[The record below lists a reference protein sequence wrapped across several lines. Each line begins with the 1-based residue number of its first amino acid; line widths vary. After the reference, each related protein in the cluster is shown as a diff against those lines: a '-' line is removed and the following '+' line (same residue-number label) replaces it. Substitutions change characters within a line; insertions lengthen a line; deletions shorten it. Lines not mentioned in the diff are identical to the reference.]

1 MSEEGNKSPS
11 MRGDYTFGAEEEE
24 EVEIQQKFDE
34 SDAND
39 LQQRREVLSQLLQT
53 TNVHEG
59 DTLFLVSRD
68 YVDDILNLPADTFEE
83 LKNNLGPI
91 NCKLLV
97 DGAGFLYPDDEKSDA
112 IATRSITQEAFQK
125 LIEWFGIHGE
135 PIARAA
141 MLNPATGNI
150 EVERFPPY
158 FHIHTLL
165 KGNSNRSFHGQMHNG
180 VYLSR
185 TRTFN
190 DLFDAIRVIMF
201 KTSGNQKPTPFRIW
215 FIPADNTDNLPSSIS
230 LFAFIND
237 IRKKHLLR
245 QDFYNYSLKSQGIVL
260 PSYHILVES
269 FDKSSKSYPVDNYF
283 NSVDLSTFE
292 IEKMIESG
300 GNLGLAN
307 LGNTCYMN
315 SALQCLLHVPEINYY
330 FFYNIF
336 EKELNKTN
344 PLGNKGQIAVAFG
357 SLLHKLFDN
366 LKNTNS
372 SFVSPR
378 EFKFTIG
385 HYSSMF
391 HGYQQQD
398 SQEFLS
404 WLLDALHEDLNRIY
418 NKPYCEKPELKDDE
432 VSDPSAIARLADT
445 CWQQHKQ
452 RNDSVIVDLFTGLYQ
467 STLICPDCSKTSIT
481 FDPFNDLTLP
491 LPINKKWYHTFTI
504 INLSTDLL
512 NLESHIMKLEVELDK
527 TSNFDEL
534 LRYLSTF
541 LKVPQKYLFLFE
553 IFNNFF
559 YKDFQA
565 KYNKLKFFPTSEII
579 SDSDDILV
587 YIIPHNPETDIIVPV
602 INTVSDQDKSYNI
615 SNPFGLPL
623 FIVLDKINDVRS
635 FGNIRKNLESTVK
648 ILSNIDI
655 DDHCNEMKKSNKK
668 YHSAKD
674 FPLLEKGLQED
685 VDMLEEDTIENINGP
700 SQDEYDSD
708 ISLGNPN
715 VGADYGFNIRHYRES
730 KPVTRSLNKFNYSSD
745 DQDASSNGV
754 LNIPNLRPNFNNL
767 PSLSDELPQLKQNY
781 YHYPRYIEDSTNGNE
796 QEASSDDKEKVDEDY
811 VVVEN
816 NSDNEIE
823 DNLAKDTPPELLDEG
838 LDTENENNGSENI
851 GLLFDSVSELPSQKN
866 ASTHYSEL
874 KTDNH
879 PVLVYNNTTL
889 VCEWDYDIF
898 SKLFEDPADQKWIDL
913 PYIPNDQLEA
923 NKRKLEQQQKST
935 VSLYDCL
942 RSFSTPEIL
951 GDQDL
956 WYCPN
961 CKDHKQ
967 ATKTIQI
974 WSTGDLLTI
983 HLKRFQSAR
992 SFSDKINMVV
1002 DFPVEGLDMSSF
1014 VSKEK
1019 DNSDLIYDLI
1029 AVDNHY
1035 GGLGGGHYTA
1045 SVKNFR
1051 DNKWYYFND
1060 GRVSEMND
1068 PTECIT
1074 GAAYLLFYRK
1084 RKPASEFLGGDQ
1096 LQTVIQQGRDNFNQ
1110 NLKYLMDNLIKTK
1123 EQVDD
1128 FNQHDIALKSHE
1140 ELKFAEENQDEKE
1153 EDEEEEEVENVA
1165 KTSES
1170 LISPCNGTI
1179 LSAKK
1184 SRLPINEETSS
1195 GEFNEGGDNFNRRKQ
1210 RLISKN
1216 KNYNKSISIKP
1227 DNTMEYSSSNIASP
1241 LSSGSEDNIVS
1252 DNISLPNS
1260 DANLDDK

>member
-1 MSEEGNKSPS
+1 MSEEANKSPS
-11 MRGDYTFGAEEEE
+11 MPGDYSFGTKE
-24 EVEIQQKFDE
+24 EVETQQKFEE
-34 SDAND
+34 SDTD
-39 LQQRREVLSQLLQT
+39 GLQQRREILSQLLHIKDI
-53 TNVHEG
+53 HEG

-83 LKNNLGPI
+83 LKNKVGPI
-91 NCKLLV
+91 NCKALV
-97 DGAGFLYPDDEKSDA
+97 DEAGFLYPEDEKLNTV
-112 IATRSITQEAFQK
+112 ATRSIKPDVFQK
-125 LIEWFGIHGE
+125 LMEWFGIHGE

-141 MLNPATGNI
+141 MLNPTTDTI
-150 EVERFPPY
+150 EVEKFPPY

-165 KGNSNRSFHGQMHNG
+165 KGNTNRTYNGQVHNG

-190 DLFDAIRVIMF
+190 DLFDAIRVTMF
-201 KTSGNQKPTPFRIW
+201 KNSANQKQIPFRIW
-215 FIPADNTDNLPSSIS
+215 FIPADNSDNLPSSIS

-237 IRKKHLLR
+237 VRKKHLLR

-269 FDKSSKSYPVDNYF
+269 FDKSIKSYPVDNYF
-283 NSVDLSTFE
+283 NSVDLSSFE
-292 IEKMIESG
+292 IEKMIETG

-336 EKELNKTN
+336 EKELNKSN
-344 PLGNKGQIAVAFG
+344 PLGNKGQIAIAFG

-432 VSDPSAIARLADT
+432 VNDPNAIARLADT
-445 CWQQHKQ
+445 CWHQHKQ

-467 STLICPDCSKTSIT
+467 STLICPACSKTSIT

-504 INLSTDLL
+504 IDLSTDLL
-512 NLESHIMKLEVELDK
+512 NLESRIMKLEVELDK

-534 LRYLSTF
+534 LKYLSTF
-541 LKVPQKYLFLFE
+541 LKIPQKYIFLFE

-587 YIIPHNPETDIIVPV
+587 YIIPHNPETDIIIPV
-602 INTVSDQDKSYNI
+602 INTVTDQDKSYNI

-623 FIVLDKINDVRS
+623 FVVLDKVNDVRS
-635 FGNIRKNLESTVK
+635 FGKIRQKLESTVK
-648 ILSNIDI
+648 VLSKIDI
-655 DDHCNEMKKSNKK
+655 DAHYNEIKKSNKQ
-668 YHSAKD
+668 YHSTKD
-674 FPLLEKGLQED
+674 FPLLARSLQED
-685 VDMLEEDTIENINGP
+685 TDMLEDDSTRNIT
-700 SQDEYDSD
+700 SDEEYDSD
-708 ISLGNPN
+708 ISLANPN
-715 VGADYGFNIRHYRES
+715 VGGDYGFNIRHYRET
-730 KPVTRSLNKFNYSSD
+730 KPLTRSFNKFNYNSD
-745 DQDASSNGV
+745 DQDVPSDGV

-767 PSLSDELPQLKQNY
+767 PKLSDELPQLKQNY
-781 YHYPRYIEDSTNGNE
+781 YYYPRYVENSANENE
-796 QEASSDDKEKVDEDY
+796 QDVISDDKEKVHEDY

-816 NSDNEIE
+816 NSDDEIE
-823 DNLAKDTPPELLDEG
+823 SNPAKDTPQELLDEG
-838 LDTENENNGSENI
+838 LDTENENNGPENI
-851 GLLFDSVSELPSQKN
+851 GLLFDSVSDLPSQKN
-866 ASTHYSEL
+866 DPKLNSEL

-879 PVLVYNNTTL
+879 PVLVFNNTTL
-889 VCEWDYDIF
+889 VCEWDFDIF
-898 SKLFEDPADQKWIDL
+898 SKLFENPADQKWINL
-913 PYIPNDQLEA
+913 SYIPNAQLEA

-942 RSFSTPEIL
+942 KSFSTPEIL

-1002 DFPVEGLDMSSF
+1002 DFPIEGLDMSSF
-1014 VSKEK
+1014 VSKEE
-1019 DNSDLIYDLI
+1019 DDSGLIYDLI

-1060 GRVSEMND
+1060 GRVSEMSD

-1084 RKPASEFLGGDQ
+1084 RKPTSEFLGGDE
-1096 LQTVIQQGRDNFNQ
+1096 LQSVIQEGRNNFSQ
-1110 NLKYLMDNLIKTK
+1110 NLKDLMNNLTKTK

-1128 FNQHDIALKSHE
+1128 FNQHDIAFNSHE
-1140 ELKFAEENQDEKE
+1140 ELKLEQADEQQQ
-1153 EDEEEEEVENVA
+1153 EVENSS
-1165 KTSES
+1165 K
-1170 LISPCNGTI
+1170 ISDISQPNEQF

-1184 SRLPINEETSS
+1184 SRLPMNEEATS
-1195 GEFNEGGDNFNRRKQ
+1195 GEFHGGDNFNRRKQ

-1227 DNTMEYSSSNIASP
+1227 DNAMDYSSSNIASP

-1260 DANLDDK
+1260 DANVDDK